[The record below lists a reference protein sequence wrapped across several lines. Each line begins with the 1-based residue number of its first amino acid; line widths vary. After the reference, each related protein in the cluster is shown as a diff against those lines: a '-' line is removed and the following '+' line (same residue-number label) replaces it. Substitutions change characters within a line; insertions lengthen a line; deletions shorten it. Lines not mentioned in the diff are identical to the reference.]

1 MKDIKNLFKK
11 AADKIKSAV
20 EKKDIPVADAFAQM
34 DADLAEA
41 EKDFE
46 YKFDENAENRISIE
60 EFYLN
65 ILGFKSMPS
74 FDDIKARF
82 EELVTKYNPK
92 NFENDKEKQF
102 SAAKKI
108 DALNKAYSYF
118 AEEENKKRHKE
129 Q

>member
-46 YKFDENAENRISIE
+46 YKFDENAENRISV
-60 EFYLN
+60 
-65 ILGFKSMPS
+65 PQ
-74 FDDIKARF
+74 
-82 EELVTKYNPK
+82 
-92 NFENDKEKQF
+92 KQ
-102 SAAKKI
+102 SANRKKKT
-108 DALNKAYSYF
+108 ANA
-118 AEEENKKRHKE
+118 
-129 Q
+129 